1 MESEGALANI
11 RTSHVRLLCV
21 LGAMHSAWGRHRVRQ
36 ATSDAH
42 RHITLASQ
50 RRTAN
55 EHTVQKDG
63 LFLTTFSQQALGRS
77 AKEGTAVRTTK
88 MMPGHF
94 PTAARMAM
102 WGGDKGGSVACACG
116 ATLTW
121 EGGKVAHLQNRMCVC
136 VCAEERTVRVRWATA
151 VRTLAKS
158 AVKHD
163 RAGEVADAVAACWG
177 ADGNGGVSTAA
188 EDELRGWTPTETTHD
203 GDDEWHIS
211 GTTVLDEHA
220 HWGGPA
226 PDEPDGD
233 ERHEQ
238 GHVRA
243 PSGVDPTT
251 RTGTGLSEHRAE
263 WPPRF
268 ACCIGYD
275 QWWTP
280 RGGG

>member
-1 MESEGALANI
+1 MQK
-11 RTSHVRLLCV
+11 
-21 LGAMHSAWGRHRVRQ
+21 SARW
-36 ATSDAH
+36 AA
-42 RHITLASQ
+42 
-50 RRTAN
+50 
-55 EHTVQKDG
+55 
-63 LFLTTFSQQALGRS
+63 
-77 AKEGTAVRTTK
+77 AVR
-88 MMPGHF
+88 
-94 PTAARMAM
+94 
-102 WGGDKGGSVACACG
+102 S
-116 ATLTW
+116 LT
-121 EGGKVAHLQNRMCVC
+121 
-136 VCAEERTVRVRWATA
+136 
-151 VRTLAKS
+151 KS

-243 PSGVDPTT
+243 PSGVVP
-251 RTGTGLSEHRAE
+251 
-263 WPPRF
+263 
-268 ACCIGYD
+268 YD
-275 QWWTP
+275 KD
-280 RGGG
+280 